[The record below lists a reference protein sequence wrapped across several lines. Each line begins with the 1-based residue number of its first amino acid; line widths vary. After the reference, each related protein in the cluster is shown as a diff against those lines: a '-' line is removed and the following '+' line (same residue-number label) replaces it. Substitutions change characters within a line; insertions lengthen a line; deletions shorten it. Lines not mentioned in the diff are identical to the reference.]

1 MRINVLDLVHKVL
14 VDEQTLGW
22 GKDNQ
27 ELIKQNYEEILFIGT
42 DPAPPQGSKDDV
54 IGSFCEEQCCNL
66 ITADYTAHL
75 DFLENPRIKAVQI
88 EKFEYDTKTPRQI
101 YLIRIL

>member
-1 MRINVLDLVHKVL
+1 MVHKVI
-14 VDEQTLGW
+14 VDEQALGW

-27 ELIKQNYEEILFIGT
+27 DLIKQKYEEILFIGT

-54 IGSFCEEQCCNL
+54 IGSFCEDQCCNL
-66 ITADYTAHL
+66 ITADYTAYLH
-75 DFLENPRIKAVQI
+75 FLENPRIKAVQI
-88 EKFEYDTKTPRQI
+88 EKFEYDSKTPRQI